1 MRLGHNVEGGAD
13 GGRQQAQASGEW
25 RRVLGTLPA
34 TFTYAQARSGGLSK
48 RGLSRLREAGQIE
61 ALGRGLYRQAGGEM
75 ADLGLIAIAVKAPL
89 ATLCLSTALV
99 RHGLSDAIPAAPD
112 VALPRGVRS
121 PVVYSPVAWHHFDR
135 ATFDVG
141 REMISVDATTSI
153 GLYSAERS
161 IVDAFRLR
169 GTEGP
174 ELGYEALRRWVR
186 RADAQPQKLLVVAGN
201 WPRVLPSVR
210 HALEVLL

>member
-1 MRLGHNVEGGAD
+1 MSVDARHPSALTSGG
-13 GGRQQAQASGEW
+13 W
-25 RRVLGTLPA
+25 RRVLSMLPD
-34 TFTYAQARSGGLSK
+34 TFTFAQARSGGLSK
-48 RGLSRLREAGQIE
+48 HAVYWLRDTGQIE
-61 ALGRGLYRQAGGEM
+61 VLGRGLYRQADGEQ

-99 RHGLSDAIPAAPD
+99 RHELSDAIPAAPD
-112 VALPRGVRS
+112 VALPRGARPPAVAS
-121 PVVYSPVAWHHFDR
+121 PVSWHHFDR
-135 ATFDVG
+135 ATFDIG
-141 REMISVDATTSI
+141 RGRSPVDTTTSI

-174 ELGYEALRRWVR
+174 ELGYEALRRWLR
-186 RADAQPQKLLVVAGN
+186 RADTHPQQLVAMAGH
-201 WPRVLPSVR
+201 WPRVLPAVR

>member
-1 MRLGHNVEGGAD
+1 MSVAIGVPRPLGSGKRADVLSRLP
-13 GGRQQAQASGEW
+13 Q
-25 RRVLGTLPA
+25 
-34 TFTYAQARSGGLSK
+34 TFTFAQARSGGLSK
-48 RGLSRLREAGQIE
+48 YALYLLRDEGLIE
-61 ALGRGLYRQAGGEM
+61 VLGRGLYRRAGGEP
-75 ADLGLIAIAVKAPL
+75 ADLGLVAIAVKAPR

-99 RHGLSDAIPAAPD
+99 RHGLSDAISPVPD
-112 VALPRGVRS
+112 VALPRGTRS
-121 PVVYSPVAWHHFDR
+121 PAVELPVAWHQFDR

-141 REMISVDATTSI
+141 RDSSPVDPTTSI

-174 ELGYEALRRWVR
+174 ELGYEALRRWLR
-186 RADAQPQKLLVVAGN
+186 RTDTHPQQLVAMAGN
-201 WPRVLPSVR
+201 WPRVLPAVR

>member
-1 MRLGHNVEGGAD
+1 MSVAA
-13 GGRQQAQASGEW
+13 GRPPASASDDW
-25 RRVLGTLPA
+25 RQVLSMLPE
-34 TFTYAQARSGGLSK
+34 TFTFAQARSSGLSK
-48 RGLSRLREAGQIE
+48 HAVYRLRDAGRIE
-61 ALGRGLYRQAGGEM
+61 VLGRGLYRRSGGEPT
-75 ADLGLIAIAVKAPL
+75 DLGLIAIAVKAPL

-99 RHGLSDAIPAAPD
+99 RYGLSDAIPAAPD
-112 VALPRGVRS
+112 VALPRGTRQPAVDL
-121 PVVYSPVAWHHFDR
+121 PVAWHHFDR

-141 REMISVDATTSI
+141 RDSAPVDATTSI

-174 ELGYEALRRWVR
+174 ELGYEALRRWLR
-186 RADAQPQKLLVVAGN
+186 RTDTHPQQLVTVAGN
-201 WPRVLPSVR
+201 WPRVLPAVR

>member
-1 MRLGHNVEGGAD
+1 MSIAAGVPHSLASQERAEVLSRLP
-13 GGRQQAQASGEW
+13 Q
-25 RRVLGTLPA
+25 
-34 TFTYAQARSGGLSK
+34 TFTLTQARSGGLSK
-48 RGLSRLREAGQIE
+48 YALYTLRDEGLIE
-61 ALGRGLYRQAGGEM
+61 VLGRGLYRRSGGEP
-75 ADLGLIAIAVKAPL
+75 ADLGLVVIAVKAPR

-112 VALPRGVRS
+112 VALPRGTRPPAVDL
-121 PVVYSPVAWHHFDR
+121 PVAWHHFDR

-141 REMISVDATTSI
+141 RDSSPVDATTSI

-174 ELGYEALRRWVR
+174 ELGYEALRRWLR
-186 RADAQPQKLLVVAGN
+186 RAGTHPQQLVAVAGN
-201 WPRVLPSVR
+201 WPRVLPAVR

>member
-1 MRLGHNVEGGAD
+1 VLLRLP
-13 GGRQQAQASGEW
+13 Q
-25 RRVLGTLPA
+25 
-34 TFTYAQARSGGLSK
+34 TFGLSEARSGGLS
-48 RGLSRLREAGQIE
+48 RYALYLLRDEGLIDV
-61 ALGRGLYRQAGGEM
+61 LGRGLYRRAGGVP
-75 ADLGLIAIAVKAPL
+75 ADLGLVAIAVKAPR

-112 VALPRGVRS
+112 VALPRGARPPTVDLT
-121 PVVYSPVAWHHFDR
+121 VAWHHFDR

-141 REMISVDATTSI
+141 RDSSPVDVTTSI

-174 ELGYEALRRWVR
+174 ELGYEALRRWLR
-186 RADAQPQKLLVVAGN
+186 RTDTHPQQLVTMAGN
-201 WPRVLPSVR
+201 WPRVLPAIR